1 MAASDEDVSRLEQ
14 DLQQLRSDFNALL
27 EDVGE
32 MTTDQARM
40 ARERAREAGDTMYL
54 ETLEWR
60 ERADQ
65 KISENP
71 LGSVAL
77 AFAAGYLFCK
87 LFDRR

>member
-1 MAASDEDVSRLEQ
+1 MAVSDEDVTRLEK
-14 DLQQLRSDFNALL
+14 DLQQLRSDFNTLL

-60 ERADQ
+60 ERADR

-71 LGSVAL
+71 LASVAL
-77 AFAAGYLFCK
+77 SFAAGYLFCK